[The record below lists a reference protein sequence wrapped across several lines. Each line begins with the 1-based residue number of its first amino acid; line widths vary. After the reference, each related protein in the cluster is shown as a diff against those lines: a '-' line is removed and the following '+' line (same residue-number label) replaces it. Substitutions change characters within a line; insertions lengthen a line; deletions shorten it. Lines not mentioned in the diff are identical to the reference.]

1 MLLDLQSMEIVGSR
15 ARLPQH
21 SLHRAFIDVTNVRA
35 RRDRAAVAQTFHD
48 ALERFVGHL
57 GVLLQ
62 SAASFAKALAA
73 VRAIQSANVF
83 AFADPFDDAEI
94 ATSNRLK
101 AEQSSLGHAS
111 CANGFGSLRERVGI
125 RAIGDLRTRNIA
137 RERHLSVTDAQIA

>member
-1 MLLDLQSMEIVGSR
+1 MQLVELHCGHRLSLLLDLQSMEIVGSR

-94 ATSNRLK
+94 ASVESIEGGAIFIGT
-101 AEQSSLGHAS
+101 
-111 CANGFGSLRERVGI
+111 REVRQRVWL
-125 RAIGDLRTRNIA
+125 AA
-137 RERHLSVTDAQIA
+137 